1 MTTEHTSSR
10 QNETATPP
18 RTPPRT
24 QPRSVVRR
32 AAPWVAGAWALVF
45 GALSGLALLGRAPD
59 PWVPDAASPLGALSG
74 TQMSWVIAVLA
85 LLALISAGTA
95 ATARTPRTTRTAG
108 WLLVALGLVVA
119 VVVSDVRALMFLGY
133 LPQVL
138 LATVDVG
145 PGAGQLEWA
154 LFVDSGVALAH
165 AVGGLAMVV
174 TGVSLLGRAEPG
186 GRLDWSRWAR
196 WGRPAV
202 AVAVVVPVLYA
213 VTRIAWALDVPLGIS
228 REMLDELGEGRWAG
242 FGLGA
247 FAVVGAVLTW
257 GLIARWGEVF
267 WRWVPRIGG
276 RPVPLAMALVPGI
289 LVASAATS
297 AGLSFWRMA
306 IADDLWTVPGA
317 TSDWAAWAPEMLWPL
332 WGVALAVACLA
343 YLGRR
348 TSTRG

>member
-1 MTTEHTSSR
+1 MTTALME
-10 QNETATPP
+10 
-18 RTPPRT
+18 RT
-24 QPRSVVRR
+24 QHRSVVLR

-45 GALSGLALLGRAPD
+45 GALVGLALLGRAPD

-85 LLALISAGTA
+85 LLALVAGGA
-95 ATARTPRTTRTAG
+95 VANVRTPRTARATG
-108 WLLVALGLVVA
+108 WLLIVLGLVVA

-138 LATVDVG
+138 LAMAGLG
-145 PGAGQLEWA
+145 PGAGQLEWR

-165 AVGGLAMVV
+165 AAGGLAMVV
-174 TGVSLLGRAEPG
+174 AGVTLLGKAEPG
-186 GRLDWSRWAR
+186 RRLDWGRWAR

-202 AVAVVVPVLYA
+202 AVAVVVPLLYA
-213 VTRIAWALDVPLGIS
+213 VTRIAWALDIPLGIS
-228 REMLDELGEGRWAG
+228 REMLDDLGAGKWAG
-242 FGLGA
+242 FGLAA

-257 GLIARWGEVF
+257 GLVARWGEVF

-276 RPVPLAMALVPGI
+276 RPVPVAMALVPGI
-289 LVASAATS
+289 LVAGTVTS
-297 AGLSFWRMA
+297 AGISFWRMA

-317 TSDWAAWAPEMLWPL
+317 TSDWGAWAPEMLWPL

-348 TSTRG
+348 TAARG